1 MKKDN
6 LNDSAPK
13 KSWFKE
19 NWSTIAL
26 LGMFLL
32 GLAIFLYP
40 SVSDYWNSFHQSQVI
55 TTYSDAVSNLSNE
68 DHKEEITKALD
79 YNYRLAQRGI
89 EWKDGSNL
97 DDYYDVLDITH
108 TGVMGYLKIN
118 KINVTCPI
126 YHTVDE
132 NVLQTG
138 IGHLENTSLPVG
150 AKTYDSSL
158 GKVTDSNDGSHC
170 ALSGHRGLPSA
181 RLLSDLDKLVEGDMF
196 SLNVL
201 GETYYYQVDQIRV
214 VLPSDV
220 QELNIVPGEDYCTL
234 ITCTPYGINTH
245 RLLVR
250 GKRIN
255 KPQGDVSIIEDASV
269 ISIEYVAP
277 FIAAPILLIIVL
289 IVVFSK
295 PKKKGEKE

>member
-1 MKKDN
+1 MLKNVAN
-6 LNDSAPK
+6 LPQDDYKALCEYQDEDGGFKIVTDRSLHGEEALDLYF
-13 KSWFKE
+13 KSSYYATLILINVRILDIYPVDINK
-19 NWSTIAL
+19 IA
-26 LGMFLL
+26 
-32 GLAIFLYP
+32 
-40 SVSDYWNSFHQSQVI
+40 
-55 TTYSDAVSNLSNE
+55 
-68 DHKEEITKALD
+68 KALD

-150 AKTYDSSL
+150 AKTYDSSS
-158 GKVTDSNDGSHC
+158 GIVTDSNDGSHC